1 MATAFIFLVV
11 ALAAIGL
18 VTTVEGNAKRRS
30 EYYEEKNKGVIPFDK
45 RNLLP
50 RGYQGRVLAMPAHT
64 QGVYDDAYA
73 TAYNHERGKN
83 KLQNN
88 RSGNQR
94 LTATLLFSMVI
105 IITLAYAAM
114 RKKEHTATSPL
125 NKAELYLK
133 Y

>member
-1 MATAFIFLVV
+1 MATAFIFLIV

-30 EYYEEKNKGVIPFDK
+30 EYYEEKNKEVIAFNK

-73 TAYNHERGKN
+73 TAYNHEHRRN
-83 KLQNN
+83 KKQN
-88 RSGNQR
+88 RSGSQR
-94 LTATLLFSMVI
+94 LTATLLFSMLI

-114 RKKEHTATSPL
+114 RKKDHAAMGPF

>member
-30 EYYEEKNKGVIPFDK
+30 EYYEEKNKEVIAFNK

-73 TAYNHERGKN
+73 TAYNHESGRK
-83 KLQNN
+83 KRQKQEP
-88 RSGNQR
+88 GNQR

-114 RKKEHTATSPL
+114 HKKEHAATSPL
-125 NKAELYLK
+125 NKAESSP
-133 Y
+133 

>member
-1 MATAFIFLVV
+1 MATAFIFLIV

-30 EYYEEKNKGVIPFDK
+30 EYYEEKNREVIPFDK
-45 RNLLP
+45 RNLSP

-73 TAYNHERGKN
+73 TAYTHERRKN
-83 KLQNN
+83 RNQN
-88 RSGNQR
+88 RSGDQR
-94 LTATLLFSMVI
+94 FTATLLFSMLI

-114 RKKEHTATSPL
+114 RKKEHVASSPF

>member
-1 MATAFIFLVV
+1 MATAFIFLIV

-30 EYYEEKNKGVIPFDK
+30 DYYEEKNKRVIPFEK

-50 RGYQGRVLAMPAHT
+50 RGYQGRVLAVPAHT
-64 QGVYDDAYA
+64 HGVYDDAYA
-73 TAYNHERGKN
+73 TAYTHERGRNHRQRKP
-83 KLQNN
+83 
-88 RSGNQR
+88 GNQR
-94 LTATLLFSMVI
+94 LTATLLFSLLI
-105 IITLAYAAM
+105 IITLAYASV
-114 RKKEHTATSPL
+114 RKKAHNAQSPL

>member
-11 ALAAIGL
+11 ALVAIGL

-30 EYYEEKNKGVIPFDK
+30 EYYEERNKEVIPFDK

-73 TAYNHERGKN
+73 AAYTQDRRNRKS
-83 KLQNN
+83 N

-94 LTATLLFSMVI
+94 LTATLLFSMLI

-114 RKKEHTATSPL
+114 RKKEHTASSPF

>member
-11 ALAAIGL
+11 LLAAIGL

-30 EYYEEKNKGVIPFDK
+30 EYYEEKNKEVIAFNK

-73 TAYNHERGKN
+73 TAYNHESGRK
-83 KLQNN
+83 KRQN

-94 LTATLLFSMVI
+94 ITATLLFSMVI

-114 RKKEHTATSPL
+114 HKKEHAATSPL